1 MAEKITIARPY
12 AQAAFDLA
20 QSAGDLKGW
29 SAMLQLVA
37 MVTEDATLSDLI
49 GNPSIKRDK
58 LVGLIIDICGDKL
71 NEAGKNFVRV
81 LGENKRLN
89 VVLEI
94 AVLYEAQRAE
104 AEKSVD
110 AEVTS
115 AFELS
120 DAQIATLSAALKKR
134 LGRDVNLVAKI
145 DESIIGGAI
154 VQAGDL
160 VIDGSLSS
168 QLHKLSHALMR

>member
-20 QSAGDLKGW
+20 KDAGDLKGW

-37 MVTEDATLSDLI
+37 MITDDATMDDLI
-49 GNPSIKRDK
+49 GNPHVARET
-58 LVGLIIDICGDKL
+58 LVDIIIDICGDNL

-89 VVLEI
+89 VVSEI
-94 AVLYEAQRAE
+94 AERYEAQRAE
-104 AEKSVD
+104 AEKTVD
-110 AEVTS
+110 AEVVS

-120 DAQIATLSAALKKR
+120 DAQVASLSAALKKR
-134 LGRDVNLVAKI
+134 LGRDVKLVTKI

-160 VIDGSLSS
+160 VIDGSISS
-168 QLHKLSHALMR
+168 QLHKLSHTLMS